1 MLAVIGWKS
10 VLCFSL
16 HIFRAL
22 AASLSALQQKRTQ
35 TRLLYLLIRRK

>member
-1 MLAVIGWKS
+1 MLAFIGWKS

-22 AASLSALQQKRTQ
+22 AASCVLHNRTEHSQ
-35 TRLLYLLIRRK
+35 GFSIC